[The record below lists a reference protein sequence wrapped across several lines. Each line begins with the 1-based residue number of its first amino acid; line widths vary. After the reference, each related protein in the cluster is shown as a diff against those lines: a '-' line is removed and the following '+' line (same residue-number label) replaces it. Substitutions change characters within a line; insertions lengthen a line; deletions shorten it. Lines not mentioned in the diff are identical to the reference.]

1 MKLFP
6 HHLYIHWPFCHS
18 KCAFCDFVAFQNHE
32 EFQSAYLQALCR
44 EITTYCAD
52 YQSQDRSVSTIF
64 IGGGTPSL
72 CPLDAFQQIFRTLRQ
87 ECDVASLHE
96 CSIEANP
103 SDITEE
109 RLAVWRECG
118 VNRLSI
124 GVQCLDDTV
133 LRTLNRTQRVS
144 DVERALTL
152 APQYFDNVS
161 VDLILGLP
169 GITEQAWRQTIAQVV
184 TWPIKHMS
192 VYFLMLHEKTPL
204 AFARDKGLVQLMEEP
219 VLVDLY
225 TWTVQEVERHGF
237 IQYEISN
244 FAQPGYESIHNRAYW
259 DRKPYRGFG
268 LGAAS
273 FDGASRQVTTN
284 NLTAYLTNRQGGVP
298 QSSEVLTASQ
308 VFLEHLM
315 LGLRQKKG
323 LDLQGMVYFLND
335 YQKTEFNSKVTDLIA
350 AGLMEEYDGGIR
362 LTLKGMVVENEVVV
376 WLTTL

>member
-6 HHLYIHWPFCHS
+6 RHLYIHWPFCHS

-32 EFQSAYLQALCR
+32 EFQEAYLQALCR
-44 EITTYCAD
+44 EITTYCAG
-52 YQSQDRSVSTIF
+52 YQAQDRTVSTIF

-72 CPLDAFQQIFRTLRQ
+72 CPLGAFQQIFNTLRQ
-87 ECDVASLHE
+87 ACDVTSLQE

-103 SDITEE
+103 SDITQE
-109 RLAVWRECG
+109 RLEVWRESG

-133 LRTLNRTQRVS
+133 LRRLNRTQQIS

-152 APQYFDNVS
+152 APRYFDNLS

-169 GITEQAWRQTIAQVV
+169 GIAEQAWRQTIAHVV
-184 TWPIKHMS
+184 TWPIKHLS

-204 AFARDKGLVQLMEEP
+204 AFARDNGLVQLMEEP
-219 VLVDLY
+219 ALVDLY
-225 TWTVQEVERHGF
+225 TWTVHELERHGF

-244 FAQPGYESIHNRAYW
+244 FSKPGYESVHNRAYW

-268 LGAAS
+268 VGAAS
-273 FDGASRQVTTN
+273 FDGLARQVITN
-284 NLTAYLTNRQGGVP
+284 NLTAYLTAGQGLVP
-298 QSSEVLTASQ
+298 QSSEVLTEQQ
-308 VFLEHLM
+308 VFLEHVM

-335 YQKTEFNSKVTDLIA
+335 CQKTEFTSKITDLIA
-350 AGLMEEYDGGIR
+350 AGLMEEYGGGVR

-376 WLTTL
+376 WLTSW